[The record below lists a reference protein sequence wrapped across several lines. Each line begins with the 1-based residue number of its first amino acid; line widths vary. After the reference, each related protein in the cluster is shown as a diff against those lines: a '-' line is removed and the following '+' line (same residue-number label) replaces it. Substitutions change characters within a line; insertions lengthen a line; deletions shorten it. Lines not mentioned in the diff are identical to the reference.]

1 MTNTLILN
9 SEELF
14 VKLFAP
20 KNKMYY
26 LCGLLILALGTN
38 RSAIDTQEK
47 QEKSNSKQEKSNS
60 I

>member
-26 LCGLLILALGTN
+26 LCSVLILAEGTN

-47 QEKSNSKQEKSNS
+47 Q
-60 I
+60 